1 MQIYFA
7 GPLFTPY
14 ERDFIAQAAARIR
27 GDGRSIGSEGRP
39 LEGKGLNL
47 YVRGCI
53 EEIGEVVSDL
63 DDVVAILKRWQ
74 AELA

>member
-14 ERDFIAQAAARIR
+14 ERDFLAHAAVWIR
-27 GDGRSIGSEGRP
+27 AVLLDGPMIDDGTACEIGSFSGMKIQ
-39 LEGKGLNL
+39 GDDTQKGVICL
-47 YVRGCI
+47 
-53 EEIGEVVSDL
+53 
-63 DDVVAILKRWQ
+63 VATLKRWQ